1 MFKFLRKKKEMP
13 KDLEEVAAIIKK
25 LGLRI
30 DDLSFRLEALEKKN
44 GSNFQKAGVVRFNPF
59 PGVGGEQSF
68 SVALLDGNDNGVV
81 ITSHYLR
88 ECNRVYAKPV
98 ENGNSTYALSKE
110 EKEAISKAQGRK
122 I

>member
-68 SVALLDGNDNGVV
+68 SVALLDGKDNGVV